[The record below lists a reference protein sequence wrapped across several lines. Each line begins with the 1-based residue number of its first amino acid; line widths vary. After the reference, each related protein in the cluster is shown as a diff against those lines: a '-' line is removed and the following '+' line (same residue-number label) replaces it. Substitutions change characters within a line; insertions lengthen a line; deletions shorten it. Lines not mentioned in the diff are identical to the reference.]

1 LKKIIFYSYLK
12 CSTCRKAAKWLK
24 SKDFEFQLID
34 IVKEPPLVNY
44 LNLALK
50 QYSDDKKRIF
60 NTRGK
65 AFKTL
70 NLDINGLTKEEI
82 IQLLLSD
89 GKLIKRPF
97 ITFGFISFLF
107 LIPLASTSTNNM
119 IKRLGFKLWKK
130 IHYLIYPVAIL
141 ASMHFYVLVRA
152 DKTEPVIYMG
162 IIILLLLHRI
172 FKRLTS
178 PQLAQ

>member
-12 CSTCRKAAKWLK
+12 CSTCRKAVKWLE

-44 LNLALK
+44 LNLALE

-65 AFKTL
+65 AFKNL
-70 NLDINGLTKEEI
+70 NLNIYGLSREEI

-97 ITFGFISFLF
+97 
-107 LIPLASTSTNNM
+107 LIYQEKKV
-119 IKRLGFKLWKK
+119 ILGFNEIEYAKQF
-130 IHYLIYPVAIL
+130 I
-141 ASMHFYVLVRA
+141 
-152 DKTEPVIYMG
+152 
-162 IIILLLLHRI
+162 
-172 FKRLTS
+172 
-178 PQLAQ
+178 